1 MWCANRIEE
10 MILFEGPESI
20 AAVFVEPLQNSGGC
34 FPPPPGYLQRVRDIC
49 SQYGVIMVC
58 DETITAFGRL
68 GECVPCSALWRR
80 CQSSK

>member
-1 MWCANRIEE
+1 

-49 SQYGVIMVC
+49 TQYALPPIFPAHISRAYFCHVRCIMSRAGSSQLSLAG
-58 DETITAFGRL
+58 TA
-68 GECVPCSALWRR
+68 
-80 CQSSK
+80 

>member
-49 SQYGVIMVC
+49 TQYVTSFPHCLFVTLWQVRRHHGV
-58 DETITAFGRL
+58 R
-68 GECVPCSALWRR
+68 
-80 CQSSK
+80 

>member
-10 MILFEGPESI
+10 MILFEGAESI

-49 SQYGVIMVC
+49 TQYVGVARASKVMIC
-58 DETITAFGRL
+58 NNWAGTA
-68 GECVPCSALWRR
+68 
-80 CQSSK
+80 